1 MAEPNTDSAA
11 KPVKLAPFS
20 SWQFLYGP
28 EGAPANVAVTLV
40 VFLVTIVVAQALDA
54 AGFSDAT
61 PVMVYVLGV
70 IVTAMLT
77 SGRMYCFVATVL
89 AVLGC
94 NYFMVT
100 PRLSFAVS
108 SLDYLG
114 TLVAMFVVALLA
126 SQLVTLMRQNARA
139 SMEASLVAQ
148 DAQLRSDLLRSVSH
162 DLRTPLT
169 SISGNADMLLDDQ
182 ADLTD
187 EERERLIENI
197 YHDSVWLNDVV
208 ENLLAATRIEQGTVK
223 LKLRCELVSEII
235 EEALDHVS
243 RDVSRHNLVVEQPD
257 DLLLA
262 RMDGRVIVHVIVNL
276 VNNAIYHTQEGS
288 TITISS
294 WRENGMCA
302 IRVADD
308 GPGVPDDDKEHIFE
322 AFFTSPASSP
332 DSTRSL
338 GLGLS
343 LCRSIVEAHGGTI
356 HVEDV
361 EPHGAAFVF
370 TLPEEE
376 EGQHD

>member
-1 MAEPNTDSAA
+1 MA
-11 KPVKLAPFS
+11 KPETDETARLGKLGPF

-28 EGAPANVAVTLV
+28 EGVPANVGVTLV
-40 VFLVTIVVAQALDA
+40 VFLVTVVVAQALDA

-77 SGRMYCFVATVL
+77 SGRRYCFLATVL

-114 TLVAMFVVALLA
+114 TLAALFVVALLA

-169 SISGNADMLLDDQ
+169 SISGSADMLLDDQ
-182 ADLTD
+182 ADLSQ
-187 EERERLIENI
+187 EERERLLKDI
-197 YHDSVWLNDVV
+197 YDDSVWLTDVV
-208 ENLLAATRIEQGTVK
+208 ENLLAATRIEHGSVK
-223 LKLRCELVSEII
+223 LRLRCESVSEVV
-235 EEALDHVS
+235 EEALAHVS
-243 RDVSRHNLVVEQPD
+243 RDVARHTLVVEPSD

-262 RMDGRVIVHVIVNL
+262 HMDGRVIAHVIVNL
-276 VNNAIYHTQEGS
+276 VNNAIYHTPEGS
-288 TITISS
+288 TITISA
-294 WRENGMCA
+294 WREDGMCA

-308 GPGVPDDDKEHIFE
+308 GPGVPAEDKERVFE
-322 AFFTSPASSP
+322 AFYTAPAASP
-332 DSTRSL
+332 DSSRGL

-356 HVEDV
+356 YVEDV
-361 EPHGAAFVF
+361 APHGAAFVF
-370 TLPEEE
+370 TLPAEE
-376 EGQHD
+376 EGHHA